1 MRMLSYEIEVYH
13 PKHLILFVN
22 ERVDE
27 SSRFFPSDDVA
38 SEIDRMWKNRTPRGV
53 GFVSELIAKEV
64 IDGSHIE
71 IDGTRWP
78 VSCESFKTFVALNK
92 LSLKPEF
99 GIRSDD
105 LISTVTVD
113 KGHRLIF
120 VTECKGT
127 TQKKGFS
134 HKVEA
139 KIFYQ
144 LPRTVKVLKL
154 QLAEAKNMSYGGTI
168 AFQIDHYARAIL
180 INLLDKNS
188 DLGNAIPDSWMYKD
202 AASRGKI
209 RFYKAKTIGSE
220 HWLT

>member
-1 MRMLSYEIEVYH
+1 MLSYTVEVYH
-13 PKHLILFVN
+13 PKYLILFPN
-22 ERVDE
+22 GRVDE
-27 SSRFFPSDDVA
+27 SSRFFPSDDVLGK
-38 SEIDRMWKNRTPRGV
+38 IDRMWENRKPREV
-53 GFVSELIAKEV
+53 GFVSELVAKEV
-64 IDGSHIE
+64 IDGSQME

-78 VSCESFKTFVALNK
+78 VSCESFETFVALNK

-105 LISTVTVD
+105 LISTVAIE

-134 HKVEA
+134 HGIEA

-144 LPRTVKVLKL
+144 LPRTVKVLKA
-154 QLAEAKNMSYGGTI
+154 QLAESKEMSYGGTI
-168 AFQIDHYARAIL
+168 AFQINHYARAIL

-188 DLGNAIPDSWMYKD
+188 DLGNTIPDPWMYKD
-202 AASRGKI
+202 AGSRGKI
-209 RFYKAKTIGSE
+209 KFYRAKIVG
-220 HWLT
+220 